1 MSHFMML
8 GRLLLLCAFTQALNF
23 RPPCAPLD
31 VASPYQSTWSC
42 TDNLTDGSPV
52 HWTGDTLDWVGLI
65 RVDNALYRWLGQ
77 PIQDVAAAQQ
87 LSIDVLPTLTR
98 YVFQAGSATLTVEF
112 LTPAVDHDKEFVWA
126 TCPVTTVSF
135 LIEGSASAEVYFDM
149 SAATATQKSDQ
160 EVTWARE
167 PGPGIEVMRTG
178 TVAQKVC
185 GQTSDRCVGFRYVA
199 VASGAK
205 TVMAS
210 ASQTRAAFAQGS
222 YSKMEDDA
230 GPARK
235 ASDRP
240 LVLSAALAVTAGQA
254 ARLHLMLDEVVAQ
267 RFFGTDLR
275 PWWTQHFKNATLA
288 LAAAEEQTELRRS
301 RAQDFNQKL
310 MAQLQSRG
318 GEKYAQLGSL
328 VYRQVTGA
336 TSTAWNHKAGEEWPF
351 MKEISSDGDVSTVDV
366 IFPAFPFFLHVAPE
380 FFRKLMLPL
389 LVYSVNGTAPY
400 GMDIKYN
407 LSWAPHHL
415 GTWPVCALRSD
426 QQEQMPVEESGNM
439 LIMIAA
445 VSKKLGNLEWLS
457 SYWPLLKTWADFLV
471 ASLPDPGNQL
481 CTDDFEGPNPHNVNL
496 AGKGIVALAAYA
508 ELLKLSGQAT
518 ESVKYQKLAQGF
530 VNDWLHGAA
539 DGDHFRRQYDLPG
552 TWSQKYN
559 LVWQKV
565 LNLQGLFPDSVFEK
579 EAIEYG
585 TRRQNYGIPLDDRH
599 NYTKADW
606 STWSAAFYKQEHFT
620 AAIDDLWRFAAS
632 TPDRA
637 PLTDWY
643 DTITGHMKG
652 FRARPVMGGIYIGL
666 LAPLSDAKEVPI
678 VV

>member
-23 RPPCAPLD
+23 RPSCAPLD

-65 RVDNALYRWLGQ
+65 R
-77 PIQDVAAAQQ
+77 DVAAAQQ
-87 LSIDVLPTLTR
+87 RSIDVLPTLTR

-112 LTPAVDHDKEFVWA
+112 LTPAVDHDKDFVWA

-185 GQTSDRCVGFRYVA
+185 GQTSDRCDWGFRYVA
-199 VASGAK
+199 
-205 TVMAS
+205 
-210 ASQTRAAFAQGS
+210 
-222 YSKMEDDA
+222 DDA

-301 RAQDFNQKL
+301 RAQDPADFNQKL

-351 MKEISSDGDVSTVDV
+351 MKEISSDGDVSTV

-552 TWSQKYN
+552 TWR
-559 LVWQKV
+559 LVMQ
-565 LNLQGLFPDSVFEK
+565 QVFVTS
-579 EAIEYG
+579 ATSLYSH
-585 TRRQNYGIPLDDRH
+585 RQNYGIPLDDRH

-637 PLTDWY
+637 PLTDLQL
-643 DTITGHMKG
+643 HN
-652 FRARPVMGGIYIGL
+652 
-666 LAPLSDAKEVPI
+666 EQ
-678 VV
+678 